1 MEGIADYLESVD
13 QLANSKSRA
22 VEGGF
27 HGATP
32 RDSHR
37 KFSDMTPSQDIA
49 LVARLQ
55 QRVSCLMSLPQSTHM
70 HVWLR
75 IPLQA

>member
-49 LVARLQ
+49 LAARLQ
-55 QRVSCLMSLPQSTHM
+55 Q
-70 HVWLR
+70 
-75 IPLQA
+75 